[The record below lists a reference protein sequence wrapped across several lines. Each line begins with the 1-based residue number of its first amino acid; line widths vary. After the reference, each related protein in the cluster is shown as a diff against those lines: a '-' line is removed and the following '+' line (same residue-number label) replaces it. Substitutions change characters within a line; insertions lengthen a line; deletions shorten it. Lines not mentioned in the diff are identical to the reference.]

1 MQGTQQ
7 NPWSTANIAVKV
19 SNNNA
24 YIRQQKDLKIV
35 SNWLLQLKDIG
46 KTRTNQNPKHSR
58 KSKLKNTEKLGME
71 AEAGGLLCFP
81 GQPYLCRVTRQPEIH
96 IETFFINKTKTHRNQ
111 EKQSGVLE
119 GKQNCQNILGV
130 FAGSSWAHSE
140 MEEDITHNRS
150 RGSLGM
156 TAAAAMLQTE
166 NLSRY
171 VYRS

>member
-1 MQGTQQ
+1 
-7 NPWSTANIAVKV
+7 
-19 SNNNA
+19 
-24 YIRQQKDLKIV
+24 
-35 SNWLLQLKDIG
+35 
-46 KTRTNQNPKHSR
+46 
-58 KSKLKNTEKLGME
+58 ME

-81 GQPYLCRVTRQPEIH
+81 GQPYLCSESQDSQRYILRPFYQQ
-96 IETFFINKTKTHRNQ
+96 NKNPQKSR
-111 EKQSGVLE
+111 KQSGVLE

-156 TAAAAMLQTE
+156 TAAAAMLQTG